1 MIKNFFNS
9 KKSCYVI
16 AEIGVNH
23 NGDINLAQQLIQS
36 AKDSGADAVKF
47 QTFSAEKL
55 VTHSTPKVKYQ
66 ETNTPNFKS
75 HYDMLKNL
83 ELSNSD
89 HNFIKK
95 YCEKLNIDFLSTPYD
110 IDSAKFL
117 LELNV
122 SFFKT
127 ASADL
132 VDLPLHKY
140 ISSTK
145 MPCAISVGMSTMEE
159 VKNTLKIYEEAGNN
173 NIVLLHCVSNYP
185 CSDESLNMKVIQNLK
200 ESFGMPIGYSD
211 HSIGCEAAIMAV
223 TMGACIVEKHF
234 TIDKN
239 LQGPDHKASATPNEF
254 LQLVKSVRRAE
265 IMLGSSEK
273 KVQKE
278 EQQMSQVS
286 RKSIVMRNS
295 MKSGDEIKLVNL
307 ELKRPGTGLMAK
319 EINLLVGKKLNK
331 DLKKN
336 DLITFEDIIE

>member
-1 MIKNFFNS
+1 
-9 KKSCYVI
+9 
-16 AEIGVNH
+16 
-23 NGDINLAQQLIQS
+23 
-36 AKDSGADAVKF
+36 
-47 QTFSAEKL
+47 
-55 VTHSTPKVKYQ
+55 
-66 ETNTPNFKS
+66 
-75 HYDMLKNL
+75 
-83 ELSNSD
+83 
-89 HNFIKK
+89 
-95 YCEKLNIDFLSTPYD
+95 
-110 IDSAKFL
+110 
-117 LELNV
+117 
-122 SFFKT
+122 
-127 ASADL
+127 
-132 VDLPLHKY
+132 
-140 ISSTK
+140 
-145 MPCAISVGMSTMEE
+145 MSTMEE

-211 HSIGCEAAIMAV
+211 HSMGCEAAIMAV

-331 DLKKN
+331 YLKKN
-336 DLITFEDIIE
+336 DLITF